1 MQKRLKKKEGKINW
15 KDSNEKIIGKING
28 LYPNPGSWFMFMGER
43 FKILRAEISNL
54 KGKAG
59 EVLSQNLDVGCGCNS
74 IKIIEIQKQGKKAL
88 KTKEFLLGNP
98 IKNGSNLN

>member
-1 MQKRLKKKEGKINW
+1 
-15 KDSNEKIIGKING
+15 
-28 LYPNPGSWFMFMGER
+28 MFMGER

-59 EVLSQNLDVGCGCNS
+59 EVLSQNLDVGCGYNS